1 MKRFFIFLLLFMLT
15 FGAFAV
21 EAKPGD
27 IIIVPVSVGA
37 SDSHVTLLMFDYDE
51 DIFEFVSNECWGPN
65 TQYTKYRMLM
75 YDITQPIQEGEVG
88 TITLRI
94 KEDAPLG
101 TYTIPVTYEAVN
113 WDEEFTTVDVNVA
126 PIEVTC
132 PHASTWD
139 YVAREAD
146 YENEG
151 LIYVT
156 CAKCGEVVRTE
167 HIEKLE
173 LSGDMNGDGKVDVQ
187 DILLYVIKF
196 IRGDK

>member
-15 FGAFAV
+15 FGAFAAEV
-21 EAKPGD
+21 KPGD
-27 IIIVPVSVGA
+27 IITVPVSVGESA
-37 SDSHVTLLMFDYDE
+37 AHALVLRFTYDMN
-51 DIFEFVSNECWGPN
+51 IFETVHVEGTGPN
-65 TQYTKYRMLM
+65 AVFSDKAIVMW
-75 YDITQPIQEGEVG
+75 DITKPIPEGEVG
-88 TITLRI
+88 SITLKI

-101 TYTIPVTYEAVN
+101 SYEIPIRYEAVN
-113 WDEEFTTVDVNVA
+113 WDEEFIEIETNIE

-132 PHASTWD
+132 PHRGTWD

-156 CAKCGEVVRTE
+156 CAKCGEVVRTK

-173 LSGDMNGDGKVDVQ
+173 YKLNFFELIFKHLFGMK
-187 DILLYVIKF
+187 
-196 IRGDK
+196 